1 VEAFLG
7 AGMGVCIVYYSKTG
21 VTERAVS
28 HLAEELR
35 KRGVEVKVFSVKP
48 VKDYYPKLLHLNPRL
63 IYETVA
69 GKSIEVTGV
78 KHFDPNLCRALV
90 VATPI
95 WFGGPSP
102 PITTFIKMFAN
113 KVKCPVYA
121 LATSIMAK
129 DYAARLRK
137 LLEEMWYSVRGCA
150 SLARGVSYSEL
161 HGLLEDI
168 VRSIE
173 KA

>member
-1 VEAFLG
+1 
-7 AGMGVCIVYYSKTG
+7 MQT
-21 VTERAVS
+21 AVL
-28 HLAEELR
+28 HIAEELR
-35 KRGVEVKVFSVKP
+35 RGGVEVKVFLVKP

-63 IYETVA
+63 IHETIT
-69 GKSIEVTGV
+69 GKSIEVTGLE
-78 KHFDPNLCRALV
+78 HFDPNLCRALV

-95 WFGGPSP
+95 WFGRPSP

-121 LATSIMAK
+121 LATSIMSK

-137 LLEEMWYSVRGCA
+137 LLEEMGYSVRGCA

-161 HGLLEDI
+161 RRLLEDI
-168 VRSIE
+168 GRSIE